1 MVGGQ
6 GAATSMDA
14 ALSSQQLHLARA
26 QRQGRT
32 IPGWVLWALVAAH
45 VGFVVAL
52 LVRWYSQRRTAAP
65 MLKRQAPEKLATAV
79 RQLEHDRR
87 GPGTLQP
94 KAAAAHLNELL
105 WELRR
110 MIVRRLLA
118 VYPLQLM
125 GRGSRAHQ
133 KYDSS
138 SSVFIAGNLL
148 PDSRDNLI
156 GLPPSSPE
164 FAALGLL
171 CSLLDLLSRTL
182 GLPLLHEAIVQGSS
196 SFVAPHSPPGQALRS
211 LDRIE
216 EVRPFFKLSPAALGA
231 SLLGGTVVA
240 SVGEGDISV
249 LVDSLDRGIALLER
263 STACLVAASGVPL
276 GRGEAAPFALLAA
289 LCRRL
294 AGEPEDAALAR
305 TSVGSPVACA
315 AAEADDGDG
324 QPRPGDSWELI
335 PHIGAVPR
343 GETGPNAVAVL
354 SYQANAAAA
363 AAVAQVSRFREAFK
377 GMWGAYT
384 AEDRGL

>member
-1 MVGGQ
+1 M
-6 GAATSMDA
+6 
-14 ALSSQQLHLARA
+14 
-26 QRQGRT
+26 
-32 IPGWVLWALVAAH
+32 
-45 VGFVVAL
+45 
-52 LVRWYSQRRTAAP
+52 
-65 MLKRQAPEKLATAV
+65 
-79 RQLEHDRR
+79 
-87 GPGTLQP
+87 
-94 KAAAAHLNELL
+94 
-105 WELRR
+105 
-110 MIVRRLLA
+110 
-118 VYPLQLM
+118 
-125 GRGSRAHQ
+125 
-133 KYDSS
+133 
-138 SSVFIAGNLL
+138 
-148 PDSRDNLI
+148 
-156 GLPPSSPE
+156 
-164 FAALGLL
+164 
-171 CSLLDLLSRTL
+171 
-182 GLPLLHEAIVQGSS
+182 QGSS

-216 EVRPFFKLSPAALGA
+216 EVRPFFKLSPAALGSAGAGSAPGGAPAARSGPAALFSSPPRSRRPSA

-305 TSVGSPVACA
+305 TSIGSPVACA
-315 AAEADDGDG
+315 AAETDDGDG

-343 GETGPNAVAVL
+343 GEAGPNAVAVL